1 MSVPIANI
9 NPLTASFE
17 DWLNKTNEVLYT
29 LSTSTL
35 TSAANSTGSVTTG
48 NVVLDGVMQANVIA
62 VSEGIRGGTVTSPDA
77 LVFLSNTTFTQGTLD
92 ISSNVDISGANTTIR
107 SLQTRIS
114 NGALTIDSSLNVKSN
129 TIFVSTVG
137 RVGVNT
143 GAPDATLSV
152 FGTANV
158 SGNVSVGEL
167 LRVEGATTLA
177 GTLNVF
183 SNGVFVNI
191 YAQNIRSTVFSSESV
206 VSNTA
211 NVGSLVANN
220 ASLGALVVSSISIS
234 NTSATL
240 SVAGGGTGANNAS
253 AARTNLGLGN
263 VAILNTVNSSF
274 FASPSSLAI
283 YDSTGTLIKIIHGSG
298 V

>member
-9 NPLTASFE
+9 NPLTSSFE

-35 TSAANSTGSVTTG
+35 TTAANSTGSITTG
-48 NVVLDGVMQANVIA
+48 NAVLQGVMQANVLA
-62 VSEGIRGGTVTSPDA
+62 LYDGIRGGTITTPA
-77 LVFLSNTTFTQGTLD
+77 NLVFLSNASFEQGTLD
-92 ISSNVDISGANTTIR
+92 ISSNVSITGTNTSIR
-107 SLQTRIS
+107 SSQVTIS
-114 NGALTIDSSLNVKSN
+114 NGALTVNSNLNVKSN

-158 SGNVSVGEL
+158 SGNVAVGDL
-167 LRVEGATTLA
+167 LRVEGSATIS
-177 GTLNVF
+177 GMINVS
-183 SNGVFVNI
+183 SNGNFVNI
-191 YAQNIRSTVFSSESV
+191 YATNIRSDNFFSNSV

-211 NVGSLVANN
+211 NVGTLTANS
-220 ASLGALVVSSISIS
+220 ASLGALVVTSISIS

-240 SVAGGGTGANNAS
+240 SVSGGGTGANNAS

-263 VAILNTVNSSF
+263 VSVLNTVNSSF
-274 FASPSSLAI
+274 LANASSLAI
-283 YDSTGTLIKIIHGSG
+283 YDSTGTLVKIIYGSG